1 MIYFT
6 SSWDDGAI
14 YDIKLSKLLIKHNH
28 SATFYIPLKN
38 MENRDVINASQIKE
52 LSNNFEIGAHTTNHV
67 YLDRISKEEAKK
79 EIEQSKEELELIISK
94 PVNGFC
100 FPGGKFRKAHL
111 NIVFQA
117 GYSYARTTK
126 MFYTTNKTSLLNTTL
141 QAYDHSRFTYYKH
154 LLKRINMIGFFE
166 YFMDIL
172 SNSKKQWD
180 NLLRDILEKHLA
192 NDSVDKI
199 TIIHLWG
206 HSWEIEKNNQWSRL
220 ESILEL
226 INKLQIE
233 TKTNYEISK
242 LVSSR

>member
-14 YDIKLSKLLIKHNH
+14 YDIKLSKLLTKHNH
-28 SATFYIPLKN
+28 NATFYIPIKN
-38 MENRDVINASQIKE
+38 MENREVIDASQIKE

-79 EIEQSKEELELIISK
+79 EIEQSKEELELIIGR
-94 PVNGFC
+94 PVKGFC

-111 NIVFQA
+111 NIISQA

-154 LLKRINMIGFFE
+154 LLKRINMVGFFE

-172 SNSKKQWD
+172 SNRKKQWD
-180 NLLRDILEKHLA
+180 SLLCDILEKHLA
-192 NDSVDKI
+192 NDSDDKI

-220 ESILEL
+220 ESILEQ

-242 LVSSR
+242 LLSSR